1 MASILKVDEMQGV
14 TTAGDITITDGTATM
29 KMQSGIAKVW
39 GSVQGSN
46 AAFNDSFNCS
56 SLADN
61 GTGDGT
67 PSFTNSMA
75 NTNYAHNLGHR
86 PGSLTSGSSNQR
98 NMHIETIATGSI
110 NIINSYTTTGGALI
124 FYDVNHTFSID
135 GDLA

>member
-1 MASILKVDEMQGV
+1 MASELRVNTLKD
-14 TTAGDITITDGTATM
+14 A
-29 KMQSGIAKVW
+29 SGNNSIGMSYVAEGSAKVW

-98 NMHIETIATGSI
+98 NMHIETVATGSI